1 MVGYSQAK
9 YILTKPESTSS
20 TFSGQITY
28 PETQDEHIYHAT
40 TINLLLSKKI
50 AFFTP
55 LIGGGLNFNSG
66 KSSTQH
72 YNSYFNTNNGDS
84 AFNNELIINHNSEHQ
99 STTTLHVNFGARFN
113 LFFMTINAN
122 YSISSFGVKTAI
134 LGLGFSLR

>member
-9 YILTKPESTSS
+9 YILNKPQITSS
-20 TFSGQITY
+20 ISGQITY
-28 PETQDEHIYHAT
+28 PETQDEHIYNAT
-40 TINLLLSKKI
+40 SINLLLSKKI

-66 KSSTQH
+66 KSSIQH
-72 YNSYFNTNNGDS
+72 YNSYFNTNYGDS

-113 LFFMTINAN
+113 LVFMTINAN
-122 YSISSFGVKTAI
+122 YSISSFGVKTAT